1 MQFVLIIWLQGI
13 WLPLHGYDYGD
24 TPLWAGIFMLPL
36 TAGFLAAGP
45 VSGYLSDRIGSR
57 GLATGGALLFGGSFL
72 GLMLLPVDF
81 SYWVFAVL
89 IALNGIASGMFA
101 SPNSSS
107 IMGSVPSELRGVA
120 SGMRATFQNS
130 GTAVSIGVFFS
141 LMIAGL
147 ASNLPHTLT
156 TGLRQQGVPA
166 HVAAQVG
173 SLPPVSSLFA
183 AQLGINPMQHLLQP
197 SGVLARLTPA
207 QQQALTG
214 REFFPNLISGPFH
227 SGLVI
232 VFAFG
237 AALALL
243 AAIVSLLRG
252 ANTAT
257 PDRSPAPRDTPSP
270 TSTPSPTGTPTP
282 SPTGEATMAL
292 TTIDPTSALV
302 VIDLQKG
309 IVSAHSSPAVTAA
322 VGQAAQLAA
331 EFRRHGLP
339 VVLVNVTGRA
349 PGRTEAGRSGARAG
363 AALPDGWADLVDELD
378 AQPTDHL
385 ITKRRR
391 SAFHDTGL
399 DTLLRDLGVT
409 QIVLA
414 GISTSAGV
422 ESTARSASDYGYHVV
437 LATDAMSDPDADSHR
452 HSIERVFP
460 KIGETATTAEVIDQV
475 GATR

>member
-13 WLPLHGYDYGD
+13 WLPLHGYDYAD

-45 VSGYLSDRIGSR
+45 VSGYLSDRLGSR
-57 GLATGGALLFGGSFL
+57 GLATGGAALFGASFL
-72 GLMLLPVDF
+72 GLMLLPIDF
-81 SYWVFAVL
+81 GYWIFAVL

-107 IMGSVPSELRGVA
+107 IMGSVPARLRGVA
-120 SGMRATFQNS
+120 SGMRSTFQNS

-147 ASNLPHTLT
+147 ASSLPQTLT
-156 TGLRQQGVPA
+156 SGLQQQGVPA
-166 HVAAQVG
+166 PVATQVG

-183 AQLGINPMQHLLQP
+183 AQLGVNPIQHLLQP
-197 SGVLARLTPA
+197 SGALTHLTAA
-207 QQQALTG
+207 QQQTLTG

-227 SGLVI
+227 SGLVV

-237 AALALL
+237 AVLAFL
-243 AAIVSLLRG
+243 AAIACLLIG
-252 ANTAT
+252 I
-257 PDRSPAPRDTPSP
+257 SPAARTPGP
-270 TSTPSPTGTPTP
+270 HEAATGHAPIP
-282 SPTGEATMAL
+282 GNQPASTGEPTMAL

-309 IVSAHSSPAVTAA
+309 IVSGQTGDLVTAA
-322 VGQAAQLAA
+322 VKQATHLAT

-349 PGRTEAGRSGARAG
+349 PGRTEARASTGG
-363 AALPDGWADLVDELD
+363 AALPAGWAELIDELD
-378 AQPTDHL
+378 VQPTDHL

-399 DTLLRDLGVT
+399 DTLLRDLDVT

-437 LATDAMSDPDADSHR
+437 LATDAMSDPDADAHR
-452 HSIERVFP
+452 NSIERVFP
-460 KIGETATTAEVIDQV
+460 KLGETATAAEVIDMV
-475 GATR
+475 EATR